1 MKKKENKRKNSSGEG
16 KRQKKKKGVIRV
28 AVQQFVHFSFIFFFF
43 FHSRPN
49 RFRPPPFLAAPHAPL
64 NDSRRTRHIKPRT
77 SRIKARASQIQ
88 MRRRLYRRRAI
99 CRRCRRRRIMVWRV
113 RRCGSSLGLS
123 SSMQWG
129 RGRRGARGRTGGQ
142 AVRFSFRL
150 RIVHLVRICIQV
162 VRLSINV
169 HLRATHMPD
178 FYMRASTR
186 EEWCR
191 GRRWRWGGCEEDVGA
206 LAHTYA

>member
-1 MKKKENKRKNSSGEG
+1 MEREKG
-16 KRQKKKKGVIRV
+16 KKKKGVIRV
-28 AVQQFVHFSFIFFFF
+28 AVQQFVRFSFIFFF

-64 NDSRRTRHIKPRT
+64 NDARRTRHIKPRT
-77 SRIKARASQIQ
+77 TRIKARASQIQ

-99 CRRCRRRRIMVWRV
+99 CRRCRRRRRIMVWRV

-129 RGRRGARGRTGGQ
+129 RGRCGTRGRTGCQ

-150 RIVHLVRICIQV
+150 CVVHLVRICIQV
-162 VRLSINV
+162 VRLGINV
-169 HLRATHMPD
+169 HLRATYMPD

-186 EEWCR
+186 EKRCR
-191 GRRWRWGGCEEDVGA
+191 GRRWGWCGCEEDVGA
-206 LAHTYA
+206 LAYAYA

>member
-16 KRQKKKKGVIRV
+16 KRQKKKKGSSELRSNSS
-28 AVQQFVHFSFIFFFF
+28 FVFRSSFF

-64 NDSRRTRHIKPRT
+64 NDARRTRHIKPRT
-77 SRIKARASQIQ
+77 TRIKARASQIQ

-99 CRRCRRRRIMVWRV
+99 CRCRRRRRRRIMVWRV

-129 RGRRGARGRTGGQ
+129 RGRCGARGRTGCQ

-150 RIVHLVRICIQV
+150 RIVHLVRICIYV

-178 FYMRASTR
+178 FYMRTSTR
-186 EEWCR
+186 EERCR
-191 GRRWRWGGCEEDVGA
+191 G
-206 LAHTYA
+206 